1 MLSSNSLYKLLNWR
15 SMVAVLVALLALT
28 GTLGTGATPASAQG
42 CYPFHI
48 VKPGE
53 NLYRI
58 AVAAN
63 TSWQWLV
70 AYNGIRNPNVVFV
83 GQRICLPPVGPGVT
97 VTPITVRTATPRPT
111 VPTATPRPGV
121 PTPPPAGNIRLPA
134 PGVFPSINLNTY
146 FARIGDS
153 LTITGINFPTNEK
166 VNIYLGN
173 LGAGYPATPVAT
185 ATTGA
190 DGSLLTTI
198 TIPPSVGG
206 FALVN
211 AKIGVLVRGEVTG
224 YFGFNFFNRRA

>member
-1 MLSSNSLYKLLNWR
+1 MLSSNSLSKLLNWR

-63 TSWQWLV
+63 TSWQWLM
-70 AYNGIRNPNVVFV
+70 AYNGIRNPNVIFV
-83 GQRICLPPVGPGVT
+83 GQRICLPPVRAGVT
-97 VTPITVRTATPRPT
+97 VTPITVRTVTPRPSG
-111 VPTATPRPGV
+111 PTPIPATP
-121 PTPPPAGNIRLPA
+121 PASNIRLPA
-134 PGVFPSINLNTY
+134 PGVFPTINLNTY

-173 LGAGYPATPVAT
+173 LGAGYPATAVAT

-211 AKIGVLVRGEVTG
+211 AKIGVLVRGQVTG